1 MIAREDCA
9 ALDARDAIAHARER
23 FDLPEGTLYLD
34 GNSLGALPK
43 TVAARVR
50 EAVEKEWGRGLI
62 RSWNEAGWYRAPQR
76 IGAKIARLIGAADD
90 EVIVADS
97 TSVDLYKVLIAA
109 LRLRPGRTSIL
120 GAEGDF
126 PTDAYIAASAAELTG
141 KRFVRVPTE
150 RLTDAIA
157 LDTAVVMLTHAN
169 YKSGQ
174 LHDLTA
180 ITKAA
185 HAKGALIVWDLSH
198 TAGNMPIGLSA
209 AGADFAVGCGYKY
222 LNGGPGAPAYAFVAK
237 RHQEAF
243 RNPLTGWLGHADPFA
258 FADDFAPAQ
267 GMDKLLTG
275 TPPILS
281 LVALEAALDAFEGL
295 DMRDVRAKCESLTSL
310 FVALT
315 DERLTR
321 HGFALASPRITK
333 DRGAQV
339 ALAHAQ
345 GYAIMQALIARGLIG
360 DFREPDIVRFG
371 FAPLYTRHTDVFDAA
386 CLIDEVMTAAAWD
399 TPDYRSRKPVT

>member
-9 ALDARDAIAHARER
+9 ALDARDPIAHARDR

-43 TVAARVR
+43 TVAARLR
-50 EAVEKEWGRGLI
+50 EVVEKEWGRGLI
-62 RSWNEAGWYRAPQR
+62 RSWNDARWYRAPQR
-76 IGAKIARLIGAADD
+76 VGATIARLIGTADD

-109 LRLRPGRTSIL
+109 LRLRPDRASIL
-120 GAEGDF
+120 GVEGDF
-126 PTDAYIAASAAELTG
+126 PTDAYIAASAAELAG
-141 KRFVRVPTE
+141 KRFVRVPAE

-157 LDTAVVMLTHAN
+157 ADTAVVMLTHAN

-180 ITKAA
+180 TTKAA

-237 RHQEAF
+237 RHQDAF

-281 LVALEAALDAFEGL
+281 LVALEAALDAFEDL

-310 FVALT
+310 FVALA

-321 HGFALASPRITK
+321 HGFALASPRMAK

-386 CLIDEVMTAAAWD
+386 SLIDEVMTAAAWD
-399 TPDYRSRKPVT
+399 TPQYRNRKPVT